1 MSHGS
6 AGGVRVDA
14 DEPAEDLIRYSDSS
28 MVQAP
33 GPILVADRFPVI
45 EGKLM
50 SLLRNLAPDE
60 WDRPTVVSKWRV
72 RQVVAHLLDTQL
84 RKISRVRDGHVP
96 ASLEPPPRDLVALI
110 NRLNAE
116 GVAFYT
122 RLSPQVLLA
131 LLEAASREFCEFHQK
146 LDPFATAAFAVS
158 WAGEAQSFNWFDT
171 AREFT
176 ERWLHQQQIRD
187 AVDRPG
193 IMVPD
198 LYHPVLDC
206 FMRSLPYAYRE
217 IPGEPGTCLEIRV
230 TGDCGGRWFLCRE
243 DFWELSVS
251 AHGQKVSEIEIPQAI
266 AWRIFTKCITRDDAE
281 RRIKAAGQEALARHV
296 LRALAIV
303 G

>member
-1 MSHGS
+1 
-6 AGGVRVDA
+6 
-14 DEPAEDLIRYSDSS
+14 
-28 MVQAP
+28 
-33 GPILVADRFPVI
+33 
-45 EGKLM
+45 M

-60 WDRPTVVSKWRV
+60 WDRPTVVSKWKV
-72 RQVVAHLLDTQL
+72 RQIVAHLLDTQL

-96 ASLEPPPRDLVALI
+96 ASLEPAPRDLVALI

-230 TGDCGGRWFLCRE
+230 TGDCGGSWFLCRE
-243 DFWELSVS
+243 DSWELSVS
-251 AHGQKVSEIEIPQAI
+251 AHGQKISEIEIPQAI

-281 RRIKAAGQEALARHV
+281 RRIKVAGEEALARHV